1 MHNNKIYRALGVVS
15 LISFAAGSWAGSE
28 PVNTQEPSKTLVPS
42 STLAAPATL
51 HGLID
56 WAVEHDV
63 AQQQIQ
69 YQADAISEM
78 GIANSELMDPKMKVG
93 IGGLPV
99 DSFAFDEDPM
109 TNISVGL
116 MQQFGRGNSLSLQQ
130 KQSQLQAGSVRKQAD
145 VRKLDVTKAITTS
158 WIELVYL
165 EQSHQ
170 LIKQNQDLFR
180 ELTRYL
186 STNYGVGASQAQDLI
201 QAELQV
207 NKIDEQ
213 LQSNQQMQQ
222 RLRAQLSEWLGE
234 QAWQVK
240 PQAYPQWQALSTYF
254 AVSPQNHYPALASH
268 PSIQVA
274 DEMIKSNETGVELA
288 NESYQPQFGVEV
300 MYAHRQADRMDGSRA
315 PDLVSAFVTMDLPL
329 FTEKRQDKKLS
340 AAQHQVGA
348 ARTQRDLMLR
358 QMNAQVRAAAIDRD
372 NTQQRLERY
381 RSTLLKQAKEK
392 TQAVERGYQNNTSQ
406 LDEYIRAA
414 SEELTI
420 ELEQARLAA
429 DLQQANNN
437 LAYLLNKY

>member
-1 MHNNKIYRALGVVS
+1 MHNNKIYRAICMVS
-15 LISFAAGSWAGSE
+15 LIGFAASSWANSYPDNALSE
-28 PVNTQEPSKTLVPS
+28 
-42 STLAAPATL
+42 PATL
-51 HGLID
+51 NGLIN

-69 YQADAISEM
+69 FQANAISEM
-78 GIANSELMDPKMKVG
+78 GIANSQLMDPKVKVG

-116 MQQFGRGNSLSLQQ
+116 MQQFGRGDSLSLQQ
-130 KQSQLQAGSVRKQAD
+130 KLSRQQAGSVRKQAD
-145 VRKLDVTKAITTS
+145 IRKLDVTKAITTS
-158 WIELVYL
+158 WIELAYL
-165 EQSHQ
+165 EQSQ
-170 LIKQNQDLFR
+170 LLIKQNQDLFR

-207 NKIDEQ
+207 NKIDDQ

-222 RLRAQLSEWLGE
+222 QLRAQLSEWLGE
-234 QAWQVK
+234 QAWQIK
-240 PQAYPQWQALSTYF
+240 PKAYPQWLALQTYLVAST
-254 AVSPQNHYPALASH
+254 QDHYQQLASH
-268 PSIQVA
+268 PNILVT
-274 DEMIKSNETGVELA
+274 DELIKSSETGVEIA

-300 MYAHRQADRMDGSRA
+300 MYAHRQADRMDGSAA
-315 PDLVSAFVTMDLPL
+315 PDLISAYITMDLPL
-329 FTEKRQDKKLS
+329 FTEKRQDRKLS

-348 ARTQRDLMLR
+348 AKTQRDLMLR
-358 QMNAQVRAAAIDRD
+358 QMHAQISAAVINRD
-372 NTQQRLERY
+372 NTQQRLDRY

-414 SEELTI
+414 SEELAI

-429 DLQQANNN
+429 DLQQTNNT